1 MKKKT
6 SSNFQVSK
14 PPPIYT
20 RLFTAALFTIAKTW
34 KQLLPTDGTRKRVYL
49 HSGVLSHYV
58 IIKRG
63 TLLFATTELDLNDI
77 MLSEISQ
84 RKTNAV

>member
-1 MKKKT
+1 MKKK

-34 KQLLPTDGTRKRVYL
+34 KQLLFTDGTRKLVYL
-49 HSGVLSHYV
+49 HSGVLFHYV

-63 TLLFATTELDLNDI
+63 TLPFATTELDLNDI

-84 RKTNAV
+84 RKTNAI